1 MPSPRSL
8 ESNKLEIELVAGGI
22 LVLVLVLGV
31 LLLLGVGFKAP
42 GREHDA
48 EHCQGSPRRTTAQKG
63 AQEDQW
69 GSHYRDEEDET
80 LFTNFRRRSQSIAEE
95 LRLELIGISR
105 ALSISGS
112 SSTEQHPNGLGL
124 INKVRGLSLDNA
136 IVSWKKSDP
145 EVICQESSEVEHS
158 PISVTGRE
166 DNATELQKRSS
177 KGRNEAIHDLEAQ
190 ESGGSLL

>member
-22 LVLVLVLGV
+22 LVLVLVLGI

-48 EHCQGSPRRTTAQKG
+48 EHCQGSPRRTTAQIG
-63 AQEDQW
+63 ARENEWDPR
-69 GSHYRDEEDET
+69 YRDEEDGT
-80 LFTNFRRRSQSIAEE
+80 FFASFRRRSQSIAEE
-95 LRLELIGISR
+95 LRLELIGITR

-112 SSTEQHPNGLGL
+112 PPVEQHPNGPGL
-124 INKVRGLSLDNA
+124 IEKVRGLSLDNA
-136 IVSWKKSDP
+136 IGSWKKPDP
-145 EVICQESSEVEHS
+145 AVACHESSEIEHS

-166 DNATELQKRSS
+166 DNATQLQKRSS
-177 KGRNEAIHDLEAQ
+177 KGRNEVVHDLEAQ